1 MTHKSL
7 KIDFKTPL
15 ETQLKK
21 LGIKN
26 YLTLSELTCEIKH
39 GKTIKNV
46 EDGKEMLNVSPKDA
60 KDKFAK
66 EGRRG
71 LCIHEGLALLRA
83 NKNLLKDH
91 YVDLVGSRCGAERS
105 PSLCLSVDGPSL
117 HSYWGGNAVPYWGAA
132 SCLGVSES
140 LGISSLELL
149 EIKVK
154 VGERI
159 INLIPE

>member
-83 NKNLLKDH
+83 DKNLLKDH
-91 YVDLVGSRCGAERS
+91 YVDLVGSRYGAEDS
-105 PSLCLSVDGPSL
+105 PLLFLRGGKPTLSF
-117 HSYWGGNAVPYWGAA
+117 YWEGDAAPGWGAA
-132 SCLGVSES
+132 SCLGVSLVPLS
-140 LGISSLELL
+140 LVLL
-149 EIKVK
+149 
-154 VGERI
+154 GT
-159 INLIPE
+159 